1 LCKHITRVDLTAN
14 VDIDKVGNKVYNL
27 HRLLKGGYV
36 RVPLS
41 VSLNIHE
48 TGNQS
53 VAIDELLVE
62 IHDRFIYPL
71 IARSSS
77 SVEDSDSSFAGL
89 FFSTVC
95 QNDNELIEGIHK
107 IVSSANSEN
116 VKLYCKYRGIDVN
129 AIRMAVLIQQYLC
142 PQLAGV
148 LFTKHPVIQTDDMYI
163 EYKSNSSDAVTS
175 GETNVSSKML
185 SRNSAIDDT
194 LFAQLRDIA
203 VKAENNFGYPLDI
216 EWIISDDKLWIVQ
229 VRKITGL
236 IGGLFYGK

>member
-1 LCKHITRVDLTAN
+1 MAN

-27 HRLLKGGYV
+27 HRLLKDGSV

-48 TGNQS
+48 TSSQS
-53 VAIDELLVE
+53 AAIDELLVE
-62 IHDRFIYPL
+62 IHDRFIYPI

-95 QNDNELIEGIHK
+95 QNNNELVEGIHK
-107 IVSSANSEN
+107 IISSVNSES
-116 VKLYCKYRGIDVN
+116 VKLYCKRRKVN
-129 AIRMAVLIQQYLC
+129 VNTIRMAILIQQYLP

-148 LFTKHPVIQTDDMYI
+148 LFTKHPVIQTDDMFI
-163 EYKSNSSDAVTS
+163 EYKANSSDAVTS
-175 GETNVSSKML
+175 GETNVLSKML

-203 VKAENNFGYPLDI
+203 VKAGNSFGYPLDI
-216 EWIISDDKLWIVQ
+216 EWIVSDDKLWIVQ
-229 VRKITGL
+229 VRKITA
-236 IGGLFYGK
+236 